1 MILASQ
7 ATTGMRIRAAIDQR
21 LLGLA
26 FASILPA
33 LFWVALV
40 RVSAPL
46 LALDVTPVGL
56 ALIGFGISGFLA
68 AVCAPLMLRSE

>member
-33 LFWVALV
+33 LFWV
-40 RVSAPL
+40 
-46 LALDVTPVGL
+46 GL